1 MNLYETECNH
11 TVKICK
17 VQGIHCLSLRD
28 MGFCEN
34 THITKTREGKNI
46 VCSTCGIRL
55 ALNQELAKDII
66 VDEL

>member
-1 MNLYETECNH
+1 MNLCELPCNH
-11 TVKICK
+11 TAIICK
-17 VQGIHCLSLRD
+17 VQGVECARLRD

>member
-1 MNLYETECNH
+1 
-11 TVKICK
+11 
-17 VQGIHCLSLRD
+17 

-55 ALNQELAKDII
+55 ALNQKLAKDII